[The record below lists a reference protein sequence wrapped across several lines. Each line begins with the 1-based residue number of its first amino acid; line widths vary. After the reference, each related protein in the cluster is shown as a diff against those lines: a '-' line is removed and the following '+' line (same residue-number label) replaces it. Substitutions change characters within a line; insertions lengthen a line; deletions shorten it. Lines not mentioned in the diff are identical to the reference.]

1 MHFPEEKKLMYRQE
15 HMAPCS
21 AQHLLS
27 AIFDNK
33 YKGLM
38 VISTQG
44 NVTQINDSLAQALGK
59 KQESIIG
66 HPLTEVCRHRGLRKI
81 MQVIKS
87 GKPEFSKID
96 NIGGKSVLIDYLP
109 VYQEN
114 KLAGA
119 LAKVSFFNSEH
130 SNKNKEPTE
139 IQDRKN
145 NDNRKHRAHITVD
158 HIVGSSAQLIDLKE
172 TVRKIAPR
180 NSNVLI
186 TGESGTG
193 KELFA
198 QAIHSASLR
207 RSGPFVKV
215 NCAAIPDTLLESE
228 FFGYEEGAFT
238 GGRKGG
244 QAGKFELANAG
255 TVLLD
260 EIGDLPFSLQAK
272 LLRFIQEKEIQ
283 KLGGGDSTISDVRV
297 IASTNVDLDHLVK
310 YKKFRED
317 LYYRL
322 NVVNLFIPPLRERRE
337 DILDLVNYFINKFNK
352 LFGLHVKGI
361 SSEVEATFLRYSWQ
375 GNVRELE
382 NVIERAFNIIEGNTI
397 NVSHLPHNIIGS
409 GYKQYGNESDD
420 TINSF
425 NLGNAL
431 SKGQCLSEIME
442 HTEKLVILQALLATK
457 GNKAKASK
465 MLGISRP
472 GLYKKLMKYGL
483 I

>member
-1 MHFPEEKKLMYRQE
+1 MHFPEENNFIYKQE
-15 HMAPCS
+15 QMTPCS
-21 AQHLLS
+21 AEHLLS
-27 AIFDNK
+27 TIFDNK
-33 YKGLM
+33 YKGLI
-38 VISTQG
+38 VISAQG
-44 NVTQINDSLAQALGK
+44 TVTQVNNSLAQALGK
-59 KQESIIG
+59 TQENMIG

-81 MQVIKS
+81 IQAIKS

-109 VYQEN
+109 IYKEN
-114 KLAGA
+114 EVNGA
-119 LAKVSFFNSEH
+119 LAKVSFFNSER
-130 SNKNKEPTE
+130 SNKNKELQL
-139 IQDRKN
+139 QDK
-145 NDNRKHRAHITVD
+145 NDNAHKQRTHFTVD

-244 QAGKFELANAG
+244 QAGKFEIANAG

-322 NVVNLFIPPLRERRE
+322 NVVNLYIPPLRERRE
-337 DILDLVNYFINKFNK
+337 DILDLVDYFIKKFNK

-409 GYKQYGNESDD
+409 GYKQYDSESDD
-420 TINSF
+420 TVNSF

-465 MLGISRP
+465 TLGISRP